1 VRLRR
6 SGRVLVALALLAV
19 AMPVATAATLPAGPG
34 APSPGT
40 GQGFVQ
46 FPRDEH
52 QHVDGWD
59 YWWGAANVVAE
70 SGNQYTVGMAYTSYN
85 GYGASGYQLFPRQG
99 PYAGQSI
106 MTMDGPAEWGHPGEP
121 AGRYVR
127 KMSAYVPGV
136 SDLLQIDT
144 LDTSEGMKVVDRWER
159 TSLDSPSYRLSIDQD
174 RAKVHPTG
182 AAVQFGADLHADMK
196 SPPLLAGGTGQWWYG
211 IPTTFGYPSRSFQY
225 MQATQHLTGTLDLQ
239 QPDGS
244 ILHETVAPAQST
256 MLMVHE
262 YDATP
267 EDIPAGLAAAEGT
280 QVHPRHPQYYNDAW
294 PWELLFVDLD
304 NGAQLMVAVLG
315 FHDTPNG
322 TATPYIAPSMPTY
335 RLMATLRLPGGE
347 SVPLD
352 DTIHVEHLAYRHLD
366 SIASATGMALSSL
379 WTQAWKY
386 RISYAGGTASAP
398 GGAPVQ
404 VPAFDLG
411 VVPQFGE
418 NEPAPDAHGNRLLQR
433 VPFLAS
439 GSYSDCPVHGFA
451 WSELLLNWYG
461 HEDKD
466 PWFSGGPLPAV
477 PAGCQTPGAPPPSG
491 TTGNLNPPRTT
502 PAPPNISPEGCS
514 AYGSGAS
521 ARCEYDAKAAGG
533 LGGYGGHPGGW
544 TVTVTRTGQPDPI
557 TIASYGDYQ
566 TYPCGTIR
574 PGDHVVA
581 TAQPDSNIFAG
592 NPGICY

>member
-1 VRLRR
+1 MRLRR
-6 SGRVLVALALLAV
+6 SGRVLVALTLLALAV
-19 AMPVATAATLPAGPG
+19 PAARAATVPAGVAAPG
-34 APSPGT
+34 SH
-40 GQGFVQ
+40 GFVD

-59 YWWGAANVVAE
+59 YWWGAANVITE
-70 SGNQYTVGMAYTSYN
+70 SGNQYTLGMAYTSFN
-85 GYGASGYQLFPRQG
+85 GYGASGYQLFSRQG

-121 AGRYVR
+121 AGRFIR
-127 KMSAYVPGV
+127 KMSLYAPGV
-136 SDLLQIDT
+136 SDLLQLDT
-144 LDTSEGMKVVDRWER
+144 LDTSAGMKVVDRWER
-159 TSLDSPSYRLSIDQD
+159 TTLASDSYHLRIDQD

-182 AAVQFGADLHADMK
+182 AAVQFVVDLHADMK
-196 SPPLLAGGTGQWWYG
+196 TPPLLAGGTGQWWYG

-225 MQATQHLTGTLDLQ
+225 MQAAQRLSGALELQ

-244 ILHETVAPAQST
+244 VLHETVVPASST
-256 MLMVHE
+256 LLMVHE

-267 EDIPAGLAAAEGT
+267 EDIPAGLALAEGT

-335 RLMATLRLPGGE
+335 RVMATLRLPDGT

-352 DTIHVEHLAYRHLD
+352 DAIHVEHLAYRHLD

-386 RISYAGGTASAP
+386 RVSHPGGTAAAP
-398 GGAPVQ
+398 GGPPVQ
-404 VPAFDLG
+404 VPSFDLG
-411 VVPQFGE
+411 VVPQSSPT
-418 NEPAPDAHGNRLLQR
+418 EPAADAHGNRLVQR
-433 VPFLAS
+433 VPFVAS
-439 GSYSDCPVHGFA
+439 GAYGDCPVHGFG

-461 HEDKD
+461 HEDQD
-466 PWFSGGPLPAV
+466 PWFTGGPMPAV
-477 PAGCQTPGAPPPSG
+477 PAACQTHIAPPSG
-491 TTGNLNPPRTT
+491 TAGTLSPPRGT
-502 PAPPNISPEGCS
+502 PAPPNLAPEGCS
-514 AYGSGAS
+514 AYGSS
-521 ARCEYDAKAAGG
+521 STARCEYDAKSAGG
-533 LGGYGGHPGGW
+533 LGGYGSQPGGW
-544 TVTVTRTGQPDPI
+544 SVTITRTGQPNPI
-557 TIASYGDYQ
+557 TITSYGDFQ

-581 TAQPDSNIFAG
+581 TSQPNSNIFAG
-592 NPGICY
+592 NPGICF